1 MLEIGSIIV
10 TFSEFQDMD
19 TITKNERFKSMVAE
33 SKAMSRLMGTIEEMQ
48 SERRLA
54 QAS

>member
-1 MLEIGSIIV
+1 MLEIGSIVV

-19 TITKNERFKSMVAE
+19 TITKNERFKNMVAE
-33 SKAMSRLMGTIEEMQ
+33 SKAMSHMLDTIERMM
-48 SERRLA
+48 LA